1 MVLSSP
7 FLFVSCPEC
16 HSSISSP
23 LNFTLYAPTIC
34 FALRGPRNNR
44 SSECEIRKR
53 LWRFRVHFAVSPA
66 RNPLSL
72 TKNHPKSDFYLLN
85 SKKCITFAP
94 ESPTPGFR
102 GREVSPLGKPIYLT
116 KHPSRGFQDILKRR
130 LLALCSDS
138 MKLRNFQLY
147 AGLSNDRCPTG
158 YRLSLCAYLVRLLRI
173 YACAHA
179 YLNYVA
185 REYIYI
191 RRGLR
196 VVGLIQWAMRRPHR
210 VERQQSESTFFVCLY
225 ESN

>member
-1 MVLSSP
+1 
-7 FLFVSCPEC
+7 
-16 HSSISSP
+16 
-23 LNFTLYAPTIC
+23 
-34 FALRGPRNNR
+34 
-44 SSECEIRKR
+44 
-53 LWRFRVHFAVSPA
+53 
-66 RNPLSL
+66 
-72 TKNHPKSDFYLLN
+72 
-85 SKKCITFAP
+85 
-94 ESPTPGFR
+94 
-102 GREVSPLGKPIYLT
+102 
-116 KHPSRGFQDILKRR
+116 
-130 LLALCSDS
+130 

-210 VERQQSESTFFVCLY
+210 VERRQSDSTLFILCLILKAKICIVGSSYANKNLSFMSNKKQNEELQSRREFFKKAAKAALPVVGAVVLSSIPFLKAEATTGCTNSCLSSCQGCKGTCT
-225 ESN
+225 SNCKIYCSGCGTSCFKGCAAGCSWGSGR

>member
-1 MVLSSP
+1 M
-7 FLFVSCPEC
+7 
-16 HSSISSP
+16 
-23 LNFTLYAPTIC
+23 
-34 FALRGPRNNR
+34 
-44 SSECEIRKR
+44 
-53 LWRFRVHFAVSPA
+53 HFARILAHTEFPTGLVFAVFPA
-66 RNPLSL
+66 RNPILS
-72 TKNHPKSDFYLLN
+72 T
-85 SKKCITFAP
+85 KKCKKNATPLHSSKNYCNFAP
-94 ESPTPGFR
+94 ESSTPGFR
-102 GREVSPLGKPIYLT
+102 GWEVSPLGKPIYLT
-116 KHPSRGFQDILKRR
+116 KHPSRGFQDIFKRR

-210 VERQQSESTFFVCLY
+210 VERQ
-225 ESN
+225 